1 MAKQARKTRRTFSL
15 SQEAVRYLESVR
27 KGKQARS
34 ISSVLEDLI
43 RKRREAE
50 EMDRISASI
59 TGYYDSLTD
68 DQAAQDRAW
77 GQFSES
83 QFPTEE

>member
-1 MAKQARKTRRTFSL
+1 MPRQARKARKTFSL
-15 SQEAVRYLESVR
+15 SSEAVRYLEAVR

-43 RKRREAE
+43 RQRREAE

-59 TGYYDSLTD
+59 AGYYDSLTD
-68 DQAAQDRAW
+68 DQAAGDRAW